1 MTAEQLSRLRTI
13 VEMEIQEIHAALAQ
27 WRACNGL
34 DENGGQR
41 VGETAVR
48 VLHQDWKHNTD
59 RRMMELLR
67 LLSRMEQEDF
77 GICQECGEDIA
88 LRRLEVVPTTAFC
101 AHCMAR
107 KEMGAVAV

>member
-13 VEMEIQEIHAALAQ
+13 IEMEIHEIHEALAQ

-34 DENGGQR
+34 DENGRQR
-41 VGETAVR
+41 VDETATR

-67 LLSRMEQEDF
+67 LLGRMEQEDF
-77 GICQECGEDIA
+77 GICQECGEDIT
-88 LRRLEVVPTTAFC
+88 LRRLELVPTTAYC

-107 KEMGAVAV
+107 KELRAVAV